1 MGRRRLNCIW
11 GYKKPVSAY
20 VSHGHWTE
28 KEENERER
36 ERKKERASLWSPS
49 VLFVSLRT
57 YKTPHVATI
66 CFVLR
71 K

>member
-36 ERKKERASLWSPS
+36 EERESE
-49 VLFVSLRT
+49 FMVSKCTVCQPPYL
-57 YKTPHVATI
+57 
-66 CFVLR
+66 
-71 K
+71 